1 MDLLFLQIGILFF
14 LALVGGLIS
23 IKIRQSTM
31 VGYLLI
37 GLILSPSISFTIFG
51 FHYNGFMVN
60 NYVISTFSQL
70 GLVMILFFIGLN
82 VDPQRFRKKGEVS
95 IILAIFDLS
104 ILFIFGYLIG
114 IAFKWD
120 IFDSIF
126 LGFIVSAS
134 SVVVS
139 AKSMDDLRKLSTDA
153 SDALISM
160 LVIEDILSIVLIT
173 IFLGTLVTK
182 EFWPK
187 LINVEFLGI
196 SAFLAFIIFLSMIF
210 LPTIKRKFF
219 SRKNEEV
226 FILFILSITFL
237 ISSLLDIFNIS
248 PAIGAFFGGM
258 LFSQSD
264 IVKDIEPKLISFKYA
279 FGAIFFV
286 TYGIGVNFSVF
297 LNYALLILI
306 LVIIIILGELLII
319 GSITYLLGF
328 SSKESLF
335 IGSGLIPRSED
346 SLIFANLA
354 NSVSSV
360 SKNLLPLS
368 STLFSL
374 TGAIVIITSIITPL
388 FLRLSSRMSRLF
400 LKIIPKSII
409 ISSSLISK
417 TMRAIFFTK
426 NVPIIRK
433 NPILG
438 VFSIVLPFILILNF
452 FILNIF
458 YLIFSLL
465 FLIIYFYFINK
476 YIYGIVKTISFAFT
490 NTNSKKIIYHVNFL
504 IFSFFIMVYV
514 ESIISKFNIFWVLF
528 PLLIFVVLVIGEFIF
543 FSRKRIENNFIIKQF

>member
-1 MDLLFLQIGILFF
+1 
-14 LALVGGLIS
+14 
-23 IKIRQSTM
+23 
-31 VGYLLI
+31 
-37 GLILSPSISFTIFG
+37 
-51 FHYNGFMVN
+51 
-60 NYVISTFSQL
+60 
-70 GLVMILFFIGLN
+70 
-82 VDPQRFRKKGEVS
+82 
-95 IILAIFDLS
+95 
-104 ILFIFGYLIG
+104 
-114 IAFKWD
+114 
-120 IFDSIF
+120 
-126 LGFIVSAS
+126 
-134 SVVVS
+134 
-139 AKSMDDLRKLSTDA
+139 
-153 SDALISM
+153 
-160 LVIEDILSIVLIT
+160 
-173 IFLGTLVTK
+173 
-182 EFWPK
+182 
-187 LINVEFLGI
+187 
-196 SAFLAFIIFLSMIF
+196 
-210 LPTIKRKFF
+210 
-219 SRKNEEV
+219 
-226 FILFILSITFL
+226 
-237 ISSLLDIFNIS
+237 
-248 PAIGAFFGGM
+248 
-258 LFSQSD
+258 
-264 IVKDIEPKLISFKYA
+264 
-279 FGAIFFV
+279 
-286 TYGIGVNFSVF
+286 
-297 LNYALLILI
+297 
-306 LVIIIILGELLII
+306 
-319 GSITYLLGF
+319 TYLLGF

-490 NTNSKKIIYHVNFL
+490 NTNSKKISYHVNFL